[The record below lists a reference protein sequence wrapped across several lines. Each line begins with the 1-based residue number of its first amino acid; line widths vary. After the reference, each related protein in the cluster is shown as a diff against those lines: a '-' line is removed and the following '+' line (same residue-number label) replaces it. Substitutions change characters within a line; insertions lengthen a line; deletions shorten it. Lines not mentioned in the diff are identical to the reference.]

1 MQTIVREF
9 DRGVSLSEQGKLIQS
24 DVCTTTSAIKTESE
38 RWQKSKRIG
47 LNRAIKVYNTRVA
60 KYGISRWHKVTRSM
74 RTMEQ
79 SGARVIIDILR
90 NFYCRQGFRLYRDG
104 VTAIVTLERLDA
116 KCNHY
121 LATKILR
128 KKRVMFNAILKFWST
143 FDDQTQKL
151 GVLLNNLTVW
161 TKRNAIKKWQA

>member
-1 MQTIVREF
+1 M
-9 DRGVSLSEQGKLIQS
+9 
-24 DVCTTTSAIKTESE
+24 
-38 RWQKSKRIG
+38 
-47 LNRAIKVYNTRVA
+47 
-60 KYGISRWHKVTRSM
+60 
-74 RTMEQ
+74 
-79 SGARVIIDILR
+79 IIDILR

-104 VTAIVTLERLDA
+104 VTAIVTLERLDS

-121 LATKILR
+121 LATKQLR

-161 TKRNAIKKWQA
+161 TKRNALKKWQA